1 MKIAKLVI
9 GIISIVLFVFIT
21 IQSCAAGFVNM
32 VEGNEMDTSGIAGFM
47 LATLMLVAGIVGVST
62 RNSKGGGITAGVFY
76 LVASA
81 IGFINLGTFSD
92 LIVWSVM
99 SLAFGL
105 VFIIGSALMK
115 KPKVLSNEN

>member
-1 MKIAKLVI
+1 MSLAILVL
-9 GIISIVLFVFIT
+9 GTIINSIVISSLIKLY
-21 IQSCAAGFVNM
+21 QSSKLCDLDP
-32 VEGNEMDTSGIAGFM
+32 ECMDESG
-47 LATLMLVAGIVGVST
+47 
-62 RNSKGGGITAGVFY
+62 
-76 LVASA
+76 

-115 KPKVLSNEN
+115 KPKELSNEN